1 MKNSLIGPKKPLRI
15 FLKGNIPSSKNSK
28 INGRFLSKTVSKW
41 LRLYGIQSY
50 SASRKEVKF
59 FKRIKKIYDFEEIT
73 LPIKQSKEYPLK
85 LGFHFVRGSRH
96 KWDFGNACQ
105 IIQDLMTAF
114 DIIPD
119 DNVNYILPFP
129 LEINGVYWHY
139 DKENPGVYIEI
150 L

>member
-1 MKNSLIGPKKPLRI
+1 MKNNLIELKIPSRI
-15 FLKGNIPSSKNSK
+15 FIRGNIPSSKNSK

-50 SASRKEVKF
+50 SASRKEVRF
-59 FKRIKKIYDFEEIT
+59 FKRIKKIYDFEELT
-73 LPIKQSKEYPLK
+73 LPIKQCNDYPLK

-119 DNVNYILPFP
+119 DNTEYLLPFP
-129 LEINGVYWHY
+129 LEINGEYWHY
-139 DKENPGVYIEI
+139 DKDNPGVYIQV